1 MKNWDSFRM
10 CVSCLGRHNRSDHLG
25 LSTRIEKEQENEVFC
40 FRHFSLSYSS
50 TLRHFLQG
58 KREAWGGQGGSF
70 DAVVGAA
77 LLSVVDLPDLS
88 TVNIQG

>member
-1 MKNWDSFRM
+1 MRSS
-10 CVSCLGRHNRSDHLG
+10 VSETFPYHTHLPYVTSCRARGRR
-25 LSTRIEKEQENEVFC
+25 
-40 FRHFSLSYSS
+40 
-50 TLRHFLQG
+50 
-58 KREAWGGQGGSF
+58 GGWGGSF